1 MDWPNIAKCV
11 GFEWLGTSASMLA
24 AYKDK
29 TLNME
34 LGVIGGKLLE
44 ALEKSTTSG
53 KGLPLAPV
61 EGTNVLIFLPG
72 EYVLS

>member
-1 MDWPNIAKCV
+1 
-11 GFEWLGTSASMLA
+11 MLA